1 MDALWGYKTDNVC
14 RDKAAGS
21 HLFSMKVYEK
31 NGSIFKYRVDFMDK
45 EKTKVVNWIKSIKSN
60 CRCCHI
66 EDKRLKYFSKAQ
78 NHRIS
83 EFE

>member
-1 MDALWGYKTDNVC
+1 
-14 RDKAAGS
+14 
-21 HLFSMKVYEK
+21 
-31 NGSIFKYRVDFMDK
+31 MDK

-60 CRCCHI
+60 RRCCHI
-66 EDKRLKYFSKAQ
+66 KDKRLKYFSKAQ